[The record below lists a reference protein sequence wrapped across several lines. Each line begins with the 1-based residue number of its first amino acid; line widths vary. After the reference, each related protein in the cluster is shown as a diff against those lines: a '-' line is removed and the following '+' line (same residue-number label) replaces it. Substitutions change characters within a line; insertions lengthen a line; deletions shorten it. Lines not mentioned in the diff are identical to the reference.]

1 MEMVKVDIDVN
12 QESAE
17 ISKMYVTPER
27 VVFFENSCCLCL
39 MNRSGV
45 PTFQLWV
52 HGSMVEQFSGANKDK
67 LAAMVKKA
75 VQMV

>member
-1 MEMVKVDIDVN
+1 M
-12 QESAE
+12 
-17 ISKMYVTPER
+17 R
-27 VVFFENSCCLCL
+27 
-39 MNRSGV
+39 NRSGV